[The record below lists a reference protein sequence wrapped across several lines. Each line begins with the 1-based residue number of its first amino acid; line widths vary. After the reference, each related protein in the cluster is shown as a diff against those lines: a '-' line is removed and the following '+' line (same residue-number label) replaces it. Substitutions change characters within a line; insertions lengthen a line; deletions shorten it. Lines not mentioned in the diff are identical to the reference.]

1 MLESPFNKVALLKR
15 DSNTGVFMCNLS
27 NFKCTYFEEHL
38 RTAAPKIRIET
49 ICIVIY
55 RNLITFIFQFDGF
68 FRCWLS
74 CPFMVFCTVFV
85 YHLSSFAEFPNIVT
99 FFTSFFVLFPG
110 WTVIRWAFWT
120 CNFIKTRESTQYLI
134 ALSIF
139 YPFSKRL
146 GSSIGRFLTSAWK

>member
-49 ICIVIY
+49 ICIVIHRY
-55 RNLITFIFQFDGF
+55 ITFIFQFDCLVC
-68 FRCWLS
+68 CWLS
-74 CPFMVFCTVFV
+74 FSFTVFCTVFA
-85 YHLSSFAEFPNIVT
+85 YHLSSFAEIPNIAT
-99 FFTSFFVLFPG
+99 FFTSFYVLYLD
-110 WTVIRWAFWT
+110 WTVIRRAFWT
-120 CNFIKTRESTQYLI
+120 WNFIKTRESTQYLI

-146 GSSIGRFLTSAWK
+146 GSSIGRFLTSSWK